1 MPAEPSSR
9 NVVIA
14 FVIVT
19 VAIAIGAVLL
29 ITTRPDAVQI
39 TINPPV
45 PTVTPAPSETPAP
58 IQVYVTGEVENPQIT
73 VELPFE
79 SRVQAA
85 IDAAGGFTENA
96 DLDRVNV
103 VGVLRDGDQ
112 IHVPSLEDDSVP
124 VSVATPSGGGVIN
137 VNTATLQELQ
147 NLPGV
152 GPALAERIID
162 HRQEFGPFENIDDL
176 DEVSGIGPSLLE
188 GFAGLIEF

>member
-1 MPAEPSSR
+1 MPGEPSSR
-9 NVVIA
+9 NIVIA

-29 ITTRPDAVQI
+29 LTTRPDAVQI

-45 PTVTPAPSETPAP
+45 PTVTPEPSATPAP
-58 IQVYVTGEVENPQIT
+58 IQVYVTGEVQNPQIT

-103 VGVLRDGDQ
+103 AGVLRDGDQ
-112 IHVPSLEDDSVP
+112 IHVPSIEDESVP
-124 VSVATPSGGGVIN
+124 VSVATPSGGSLIN
-137 VNTATLQELQ
+137 VNTATLEELQ

-162 HRQEFGPFENIDDL
+162 YREEYGPFASIEDL